1 MYLVYSSLASSISP
15 SPLDIDNASVEE
27 PEGQSDIIEGL
38 AHMSEIYLDSLGLE
52 VGDLSSNDIVI
63 KGVRGVGSTHV
74 GIISSREVDGV
85 DVREF
90 GRLEGL

>member
-1 MYLVYSSLASSISP
+1 
-15 SPLDIDNASVEE
+15 
-27 PEGQSDIIEGL
+27 
-38 AHMSEIYLDSLGLE
+38 MSEIYLDSLGLE
-52 VGDLSSNDIVI
+52 VGDLSTNDIVI

-90 GRLEGL
+90 GSLEGF